1 MVTLKLISSL
11 IAITAH
17 WESYMVDK
25 LLAVFYWSVCKH
37 ILRKFFKEGLQIIYF
52 ISLAH
57 PGIASCSLHT
67 SVFTGTYME
76 YSRITSVSFWNSA
89 VVVVNRSVLSD
100 SCNPT
105 DCSLPGSSVHGVLAG
120 KNTGVCCHFLLQGIF
135 LTQGLNPCLFLS
147 PSLAGRFFTTGP
159 QEKPLLLNYLLSFRE
174 LERRRWRLG

>member
-25 LLAVFYWSVCKH
+25 LLAVFYCSVCKH

-57 PGIASCSLHT
+57 PVIASCSLHT

-76 YSRITSVSFWNSA
+76 YSRITSFSFWNSA
-89 VVVVNRSVLSD
+89 VVVVSRSVLSD

-105 DCSLPGSSVHGVLAG
+105 DCSLPGSSVHGVLQARILEWVAVSSSRG
-120 KNTGVCCHFLLQGIF
+120 SSWPRDWTQVSFCLLHWQADSLPLGHKRS
-135 LTQGLNPCLFLS
+135 PCD
-147 PSLAGRFFTTGP
+147 
-159 QEKPLLLNYLLSFRE
+159 
-174 LERRRWRLG
+174 